1 MDEFRLMTLAITAA
15 SVPMSTWAMT
25 LHVRSAMVR
34 RRKRKVVS
42 RMMSAYR
49 PMPLP
54 GRRSQWAWM
63 RWGGPRRVDPAFALE
78 VADIGA
84 IAAVGARARR
94 TRAWGLARLAE
105 AGASMQGFLVPGSPR
120 GASLAAVLKF
130 AATVPPVLTMLAPA

>member
-25 LHVRSAMVR
+25 LHVRGAMVR

-42 RMMSAYR
+42 RMMAAYR

-63 RWGGPRRVDPAFALE
+63 RWGGPRRVDSGFGL
-78 VADIGA
+78 D
-84 IAAVGARARR
+84 AAGVGAHARR
-94 TRAWGLARLAE
+94 TGALALAGLSE
-105 AGASMQGFLVPGSPR
+105 AGASMRSFLTPPSPR
-120 GASLAAVLKF
+120 RASLAAVLKF
-130 AATVPPVLTMLAPA
+130 AATVPPVLTILAPA